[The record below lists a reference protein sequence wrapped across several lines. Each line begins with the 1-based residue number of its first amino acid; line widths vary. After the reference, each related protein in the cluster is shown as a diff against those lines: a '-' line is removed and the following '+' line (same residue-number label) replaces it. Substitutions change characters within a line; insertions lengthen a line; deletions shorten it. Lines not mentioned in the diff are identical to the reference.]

1 MYSVLSGMG
10 TAYLSLDAVGL
21 AGLSGIY
28 RVGDEEALERELH
41 IGLPADEADVLR
53 RGDCAFFNVC
63 YITNLRE
70 KPPTPVNK

>member
-1 MYSVLSGMG
+1 MHPVLSGVGIADVSMG
-10 TAYLSLDAVGL
+10 AAGMVWLSCLYCLGNEEVLEGEFHF
-21 AGLSGIY
+21 GI
-28 RVGDEEALERELH
+28 H
-41 IGLPADEADVLR
+41 ADEADVLR